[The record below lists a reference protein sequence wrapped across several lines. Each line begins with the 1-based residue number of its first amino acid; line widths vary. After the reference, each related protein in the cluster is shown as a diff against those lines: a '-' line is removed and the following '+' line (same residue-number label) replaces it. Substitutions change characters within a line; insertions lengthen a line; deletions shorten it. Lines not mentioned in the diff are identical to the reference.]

1 MPGLS
6 ASSQDSTAPAQAATQ
21 DAGPATAAGA
31 APATE
36 KPDAG
41 PAATQAAPEA
51 APAQPEAKAEKK
63 EDGKKEKFDWKKSH
77 IVGVAD
83 AFVKE
88 VAAGNYQAAY
98 QMGGTILREKRTLEE
113 FTADMKKWAFD
124 RPGKVEWDNGNNALP
139 VNNGFKLMGKYTPNE
154 GSSFPVYMH
163 LEGDAHVDG
172 KSRNRAWSTETKWT
186 VMDYRSAKS
195 MMSRV
200 NDGSATVLDKIFW
213 HAPLVF

>member
-1 MPGLS
+1 
-6 ASSQDSTAPAQAATQ
+6 
-21 DAGPATAAGA
+21 
-31 APATE
+31 
-36 KPDAG
+36 
-41 PAATQAAPEA
+41 
-51 APAQPEAKAEKK
+51 
-63 EDGKKEKFDWKKSH
+63 
-77 IVGVAD
+77 
-83 AFVKE
+83 
-88 VAAGNYQAAY
+88 
-98 QMGGTILREKRTLEE
+98 MGGTILREKRTLEE

-200 NDGSATVLDKIFW
+200 NDGSATVLDKIFL
-213 HAPLVF
+213 ACAIGLLIALLGLVIGYVRGLKGTPGSFG